1 MIYFVIEVGTSSTGN
16 GVRPKGREKG
26 FTLEYGELSSLG
38 PFGLK

>member
-16 GVRPKGREKG
+16 GVRPKGRE
-26 FTLEYGELSSLG
+26 SLG